1 MKKNIP
7 KHIAVI
13 MDGNRRWAKMHDMAT
28 IEGHRKGVDALI
40 RTVEEANRIGIK
52 YVTFYALSSENFQNR
67 SKVEVRELLKLI
79 EEGIRIHI
87 PRLKKEGVRL
97 NVFGNLE
104 ALPISTRFVIKQV
117 VKQLAGG
124 KGVVVNIAINYG
136 GRDEMIKA
144 AQSLR
149 DKKLKITKKGFE
161 KALYTAGTPD
171 PDIIIRTGGQ
181 KRLSNFLIWQAA
193 YSELYFT
200 DTLWPDFGARGFQ
213 KALDGFNQKK
223 RNFGR

>member
-7 KHIAVI
+7 KHVALI

-28 IEGHRKGVDALI
+28 IEGHRKGIDALI

-67 SKVEVRELLKLI
+67 PKVEVRELLKLI
-79 EEGIRIHI
+79 GEGIRRHI

-117 VKQLAGG
+117 LKQLAGG

-136 GRDEMIKA
+136 GRDEIIKA
-144 AQSLR
+144 AQNLQ

-161 KALYTAGTPD
+161 KALYTAGIPD

-193 YSELYFT
+193 YSEFYFT
-200 DTLWPDFGARGFQ
+200 DTLWPDFGMKGFQ

>member
-7 KHIAVI
+7 KHVAVI

-28 IEGHRKGVDALI
+28 IEGHRKGVDTLI
-40 RTVEEANRIGIK
+40 RIVEEANRIGIK
-52 YVTFYALSSENFQNR
+52 YLTFYALSSENFQNR
-67 SKVEVRELLKLI
+67 SKVEVRELLKLM
-79 EEGIRIHI
+79 EEGIRRHM
-87 PRLKKEGVRL
+87 PRLRKEGVRL

-104 ALPISTRFVIKQV
+104 TLPISTRFVIKQV
-117 VKQLAGG
+117 IKQLAGG
-124 KGVVVNIAINYG
+124 KEAVVNVAINYG
-136 GRDEMIKA
+136 GRDEIIKA
-144 AQSLR
+144 AQSLQ
-149 DKKLKITKKGFE
+149 DKKLKITREGFE
-161 KALYTAGTPD
+161 KALYTADIPD

-200 DTLWPDFGARGFQ
+200 DTLWPDFGVRRFK
-213 KALDGFNQKK
+213 KALDDFNQRK